1 MGLSSRRD
9 SEEYD
14 SYLNVTR
21 ENLLRDIADP
31 TRNKILLDTLAG
43 FEVARVL
50 DIGCGIGQA
59 LFPLAV
65 SRRAFGVGVD
75 VSDKACRLGD
85 EFYAAH
91 VPGARIAFAR
101 ARAER
106 LPFAS
111 ASFDVVNFSLALPY
125 TNNAQAISEVA
136 RVLRPGG
143 LFLLGI
149 HHTRYYLHEFWQ
161 GLISGDLLPMIHA
174 GRVLAAGTIYHITGR
189 QPLHRRL
196 NETFQTRWLLS
207 KELSKYGLTIE
218 REQPYSTPQ
227 APSFVIFKKS

>member
-91 VPGARIAFAR
+91 VPGARVAFTR

-174 GRVLAAGTIYHITGR
+174 GRVLAAGTI
-189 QPLHRRL
+189 
-196 NETFQTRWLLS
+196 
-207 KELSKYGLTIE
+207 
-218 REQPYSTPQ
+218 
-227 APSFVIFKKS
+227 